1 MELAVLVPVEA
12 DEVVE
17 LLPDVEEMVVDVAVP
32 AVVEPAVLVEDPV
45 PVLPDDPVL
54 IVEVLVKFDGNG
66 QQGRQTHCS
75 VGGETSAN
83 RT

>member
-1 MELAVLVPVEA
+1 MLAPVEA

-32 AVVEPAVLVEDPV
+32 AVVEPAVLVPV
-45 PVLPDDPVL
+45 PVLPDDLVL

-75 VGGETSAN
+75 VGGETSAK

>member
-1 MELAVLVPVEA
+1 MLVPVEA

-32 AVVEPAVLVEDPV
+32 AVVEPAV

>member
-1 MELAVLVPVEA
+1 MLVPVEA

-32 AVVEPAVLVEDPV
+32 AVVEPAVLVPV
-45 PVLPDDPVL
+45 PVLPDDLVL

>member
-1 MELAVLVPVEA
+1 MLVPVEA

-32 AVVEPAVLVEDPV
+32 AVVEPAELVEDPV
-45 PVLPDDPVL
+45 PVLPGDPVL
-54 IVEVLVKFDGNG
+54 IMEVLVKFDGNG

-75 VGGETSAN
+75 GGGETSAK

>member
-1 MELAVLVPVEA
+1 MLVPVEA

-17 LLPDVEEMVVDVAVP
+17 LLPDVEEMVVDVP
-32 AVVEPAVLVEDPV
+32 AVVEPAELVEDPV

>member
-1 MELAVLVPVEA
+1 MLVPVEA
-12 DEVVE
+12 DEVVALTPE
-17 LLPDVEEMVVDVAVP
+17 VEVAVP
-32 AVVEPAVLVEDPV
+32 AVVELAVFVPV
-45 PVLPDDPVL
+45 PVLPNDPVL

-75 VGGETSAN
+75 VGGETSAK

>member
-1 MELAVLVPVEA
+1 MLVPVEA
-12 DEVVE
+12 DEVVALTPE
-17 LLPDVEEMVVDVAVP
+17 VEVAVP
-32 AVVEPAVLVEDPV
+32 AVVELEVLVPV

>member
-1 MELAVLVPVEA
+1 MLVPVEA

-17 LLPDVEEMVVDVAVP
+17 LLPDVEEMVVDVP
-32 AVVEPAVLVEDPV
+32 AVVEPAVLVPV
-45 PVLPDDPVL
+45 PVLPDDLVL

>member
-1 MELAVLVPVEA
+1 MLVPIEA
-12 DEVVE
+12 DEVVA
-17 LLPDVEEMVVDVAVP
+17 LLPEVEVAVP
-32 AVVEPAVLVEDPV
+32 AVVEPAVLVPV
-45 PVLPDDPVL
+45 PVLSDDPVL

>member
-1 MELAVLVPVEA
+1 MLVPVEA

-17 LLPDVEEMVVDVAVP
+17 LLPDVAEMVVDVAVP
-32 AVVEPAVLVEDPV
+32 AVVEPAVLVPV
-45 PVLPDDPVL
+45 PVLPGDPVL

>member
-1 MELAVLVPVEA
+1 MELALLVPVEA

-32 AVVEPAVLVEDPV
+32 AVVEPAV

>member
-1 MELAVLVPVEA
+1 MELVVLVPVEA
-12 DEVVE
+12 DEVVA
-17 LLPDVEEMVVDVAVP
+17 LTPGVEVAVP

-45 PVLPDDPVL
+45 PVLPGDPVL

>member
-1 MELAVLVPVEA
+1 MLVPVEA
-12 DEVVE
+12 DEVVALTPE
-17 LLPDVEEMVVDVAVP
+17 VEVAVP
-32 AVVEPAVLVEDPV
+32 AVVELEVLVPV

-54 IVEVLVKFDGNG
+54 IVEVPVKFDGNG

>member
-1 MELAVLVPVEA
+1 MLVPVEA

-17 LLPDVEEMVVDVAVP
+17 LLPDVEEMVVDVP

-45 PVLPDDPVL
+45 PVLPGDPVL

>member
-1 MELAVLVPVEA
+1 MLVPVEA

-32 AVVEPAVLVEDPV
+32 AVVEPAV

-54 IVEVLVKFDGNG
+54 IVGVLVKFDGNG

-75 VGGETSAN
+75 VGGETSAK

>member
-1 MELAVLVPVEA
+1 MLVPVEA

-17 LLPDVEEMVVDVAVP
+17 LLPDVAEMVVDVAVP
-32 AVVEPAVLVEDPV
+32 AAELVEDPV
-45 PVLPDDPVL
+45 PVLLGDPVL

>member
-1 MELAVLVPVEA
+1 MLVPVEA

-32 AVVEPAVLVEDPV
+32 AVVEPAELEDPV
-45 PVLPDDPVL
+45 PVLLGDPVL